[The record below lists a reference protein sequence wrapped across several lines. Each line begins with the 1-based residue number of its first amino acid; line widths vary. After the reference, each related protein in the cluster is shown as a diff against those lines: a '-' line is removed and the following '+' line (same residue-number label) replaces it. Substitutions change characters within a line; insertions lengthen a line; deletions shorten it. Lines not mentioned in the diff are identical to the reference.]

1 METVETMPALG
12 TVGTA
17 DTARLRPVDPA
28 APVHGRR
35 AGVCHSPLRY
45 PGGKRR
51 LAPFVADLLRAGD
64 GPVDTFVEPFAG
76 GASVGLHVL
85 SQGLGRRLVLGDRDP
100 LVAAFWRVATR
111 DADWLVDR
119 VARTTP
125 SLDTWNRLR
134 ASAPRSDRER
144 AWKALYLNRTSFSG
158 ILSRTAGPIGGQ
170 AQTSDYGIG
179 CRFPT
184 ATLVRR
190 IRQVAALGTRIDVVE
205 GDWQATVA
213 QETTGRATG
222 ASAFVYLD
230 PPFYRKADRLY
241 RYCFA
246 DADHRALR
254 DAVARLDVPFLLSYD
269 AAPEIEA
276 LYRGAAHVHRV
287 ELLYAA
293 TERARL
299 VPARELLITNVDAVP
314 ASTRLWRSDGE

>member
-1 METVETMPALG
+1 MEAP
-12 TVGTA
+12 
-17 DTARLRPVDPA
+17 RLAPVDPA

-51 LAPFVADLLRAGD
+51 LAPFVADLLRASG
-64 GPVDTFVEPFAG
+64 GPVGTFVEPFAG

-85 SQGLGRRLVLGDRDP
+85 GTGLAQRVVLGERDP
-100 LVAAFWRVATR
+100 LVAAFWRVASR

-119 VARTTP
+119 IRRSRPT
-125 SLDTWNRLR
+125 LDEWNRLR
-134 ASAPRSDRER
+134 ASAPRSDRAK
-144 AWKALYLNRTSFSG
+144 AWKALFLNRTSFSG

-170 AQTSDYGIG
+170 SQTSAYDIG
-179 CRFPT
+179 CRFPVD
-184 ATLVRR
+184 TLVRR
-190 IRQVAALGTRIDVVE
+190 VRQVAAMGDRIDVVE
-205 GDWQATVA
+205 TGWEATLLA
-213 QETTGRATG
+213 ATAPG
-222 ASAFVYLD
+222 AFVYLD

-241 RYCFA
+241 RYCFTA
-246 DADHRALR
+246 RDHTALR
-254 DAVARLDVPFLLSYD
+254 DAVARLDAPFLLSYD

-276 LYRGAAHVHRV
+276 LYGGVAHVHRV

-314 ASTRLWRSDGE
+314 ASTRLWRSDRE